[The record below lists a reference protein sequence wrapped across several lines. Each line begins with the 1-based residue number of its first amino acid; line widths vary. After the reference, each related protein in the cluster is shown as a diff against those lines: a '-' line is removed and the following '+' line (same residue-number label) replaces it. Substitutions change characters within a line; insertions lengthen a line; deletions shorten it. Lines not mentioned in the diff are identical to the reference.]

1 MRVQAERD
9 NKKSTANKKA
19 DSPKLIYTGLL
30 REDLI
35 NIIHSIFRDLDKY
48 GDKIVERDLLV
59 QSLKNNSKIKL
70 SNLMPAVYLPSIKK
84 SLNLGRVVKQIE
96 QDGRAKI
103 EGKNK
108 DEGKF
113 LSWDEYLQYF
123 GCERPYQNELER
135 RMNQEKMKRDIME
148 R

>member
-19 DSPKLIYTGLL
+19 DTPKLIYTGLL

-35 NIIHSIFRDLDKY
+35 NIIHSIFRDLDK
-48 GDKIVERDLLV
+48 KIVERDLLV

-84 SLNLGRVVKQIE
+84 SLNLGRVVKQIKK
-96 QDGRAKI
+96 DGRAKF

-113 LSWDEYLQYF
+113 LSWDEYLQY
-123 GCERPYQNELER
+123 GII
-135 RMNQEKMKRDIME
+135 KMSWKED
-148 R
+148 